1 MTRSALPRSA
11 KLLAAAVSAATL
23 LAAAPAQADP
33 SVRAIYGRDN
43 RHGIEKY
50 GVDIDFDSGFHCGN
64 PQGWFLNLDW
74 EIALGQWRSTK
85 GTNRQNLTEFGVT
98 PLFRLEKRGGSWV
111 PFIEAG
117 IGPRLL
123 SHTRTS
129 DEHNFSTAFQFSDMI
144 GVGVAF
150 GSRQQ
155 FQVGYRFEHLSNASI
170 KRPNPGTDLN
180 ELYLRYTF

>member
-11 KLLAAAVSAATL
+11 TLLAAPL

-50 GVDIDFDSGFHCGN
+50 GVDIDFDSGFHWGN
-64 PQGWFLNLDW
+64 PQGLFLNLDW
-74 EIALGQWRSTK
+74 EIALGQWRSTS

-129 DEHNFSTAFQFSDMI
+129 DEHNFSTGFQFSDMI

-150 GSRQQ
+150 GSKQQ
-155 FQVGYRFEHLSNASI
+155 LQVGYRFEHLSNASI
-170 KRPNPGTDLN
+170 KRSNPGTDLN

>member
-1 MTRSALPRSA
+1 MIRSTLSRSA
-11 KLLAAAVSAATL
+11 KVLAAAMGATTLFAAV
-23 LAAAPAQADP
+23 PAQADTLDP

-50 GVDIDFDSGFHCGN
+50 GVDVDFDSGFH
-64 PQGWFLNLDW
+64 
-74 EIALGQWRSTK
+74 S

-98 PLFRLEKRGGSWV
+98 PLFRIEKRGSSWV

-117 IGPRLL
+117 VGPRLL

-150 GSRQQ
+150 GTRQQ

-180 ELYLRYTF
+180 ELYLRYSF